1 MNSDIRIS
9 VCFPSHTKTK
19 KLKRILG
26 SAGVLSLI
34 TLWTYAAQNRPDGA
48 LTGMDNDDIAI
59 AADWDGDEKEFL
71 AVLEKIGWIEK
82 QGGVYVLHDWAEN
95 NPWAAGAPE
104 RSKKAREA
112 ASKKWQSKESLS
124 EGKKKRSERLAEARE
139 KGKHTKEQ
147 WDEMKE
153 FFGFTCLKCGKSEPE
168 IEVVKDHILPI
179 YQGGSDGLDNIQPL
193 CRACN
198 SGKGPENLD
207 YRAEAAKQ
215 MGKRLPDAYK
225 NACGTPAGTP
235 APSPFLS
242 LPNPSLP
249 MGGDKEI
256 QTLKK
261 LHLTTCGLN
270 SMPPLDLFRDLLAKG
285 KTTKS
290 IMAVYNY
297 HGGDIQRYRQRNIVE
312 KLEDLLSGKD
322 ISHGKKPPSGGI
334 YETPKSQMDGYKPP
348 HVIALEQLQ
357 REGAA
362 NVG

>member
-1 MNSDIRIS
+1 
-9 VCFPSHTKTK
+9 
-19 KLKRILG
+19 
-26 SAGVLSLI
+26 
-34 TLWTYAAQNRPDGA
+34 
-48 LTGMDNDDIAI
+48 
-59 AADWDGDEKEFL
+59 
-71 AVLEKIGWIEK
+71 
-82 QGGVYVLHDWAEN
+82 
-95 NPWAAGAPE
+95 
-104 RSKKAREA
+104 
-112 ASKKWQSKESLS
+112 
-124 EGKKKRSERLAEARE
+124 
-139 KGKHTKEQ
+139 
-147 WDEMKE
+147 
-153 FFGFTCLKCGKSEPE
+153 
-168 IEVVKDHILPI
+168 
-179 YQGGSDGLDNIQPL
+179 
-193 CRACN
+193 
-198 SGKGPENLD
+198 
-207 YRAEAAKQ
+207 
-215 MGKRLPDAYK
+215 
-225 NACGTPAGTP
+225 
-235 APSPFLS
+235 
-242 LPNPSLP
+242 